1 MRSPATRIACLIA
14 CLALLFTGAAT
25 PVEAQPPAASG
36 QLAKQL
42 VTTLAG
48 RDAIAARDPQAPDRA
63 IAALV
68 FPESQLLVISAPY
81 ADAAG
86 LDALLSHKMYREV
99 YSALQQPTYN
109 QGKVFFQDLGC
120 DGLHS
125 GPESV
130 DIMYEDGK
138 TQTIF
143 DGNWKKQ
150 KLSEAEYQKRVKS
163 AEERYARMLTA
174 LIDRA
179 RSGSL

>member
-1 MRSPATRIACLIA
+1 MRSPATRIACL
-14 CLALLFTGAAT
+14 ALSFAA
-25 PVEAQPPAASG
+25 AAAPAAAQSAPSS

-42 VTTLAG
+42 VAALAG

-63 IAALV
+63 IAALA
-68 FPESQLLVISAPY
+68 FPDSQLLVVSAPY

-86 LDALLSHKMYREV
+86 LDALLAHKMYRDV
-99 YSALQQPTYN
+99 YSALQQPSFN

-120 DGLHS
+120 DGLQS
-125 GPESV
+125 GPQSV

-150 KLSEAEYQKRVKS
+150 KLSEAEYQQRVKS
-163 AEERYARMLTA
+163 AEERYARMLSA

-179 RSGSL
+179 RSGTN

>member
-1 MRSPATRIACLIA
+1 MRSPATRIACL
-14 CLALLFTGAAT
+14 ALLCSAAAA
-25 PVEAQPPAASG
+25 PVPAQVPASG

-68 FPESQLLVISAPY
+68 FPDSQLLVVSAPY

-86 LDALLSHKMYREV
+86 LDALLSHKMYRDV
-99 YSALQQPTYN
+99 YSALQQPSFN
-109 QGKVFFQDLGC
+109 QGKVFVQDLGC
-120 DGLHS
+120 DGLQS
-125 GPESV
+125 GPESI
-130 DIMYEDGK
+130 DIMYEDGT

-179 RSGSL
+179 RSGSI

>member
-1 MRSPATRIACLIA
+1 MSIGLALAIS
-14 CLALLFTGAAT
+14 LALLT
-25 PVEAQPPAASG
+25 QPAAGAPSPASG
-36 QLAKQL
+36 DLAKQL
-42 VTTLAG
+42 VTALSSSG
-48 RDAIAARDPQAPDRA
+48 LDAIAARDPEAPGRVV
-63 IAALV
+63 AALA
-68 FPESQLLVISAPY
+68 FPGSQLLVVAAPY
-81 ADAAG
+81 RDGATVDAWLANR
-86 LDALLSHKMYREV
+86 MYRDV
-99 YSALQQPTYN
+99 YSALQQPSITT
-109 QGKVFFQDLGC
+109 GKVFFQDLGC
-120 DGLHS
+120 DGLRPGGDGS
-125 GPESV
+125 I